1 MRQPPSSPRGAGFAA
16 LAAALTGCGP
26 QPQTVVDDPI
36 GCDDRELQPGEVR
49 VKVVDC
55 SEERVSGGEGA
66 SGDWVLDNARARF
79 VVRFGTALTRTDT
92 AGGTIIDAA
101 QPGRRDGLREATPLF
116 DTPDGPQGLWTA
128 TVTPFTEGNR
138 AGVRVE
144 GALIDGTPAAFS
156 WTLPADSP
164 TVTLEGADHLDLLLL
179 VPSVVVGDLIEV
191 DPDEDGTVEVL
202 LTADG
207 ARTDHGGALT
217 YAGATGLSVGPRGT
231 VAAIAWPDGLAV
243 SGDSDGDWIEALD
256 ADDGVLARLPVEGLR
271 FTGWLPPDT
280 VAVRPVAV
288 GRRAGAPQP
297 LDDDLVLPIGPLGLL
312 DLQVTDTDGAPL
324 PATLVW
330 QGAEYPVPVGG
341 GVAPLPPGRGPLVVT
356 AGPAYEAVFIDQT
369 LILGEPSLAVALD
382 RVHPDDVA
390 LAAIGLP
397 IAPQRDTREN
407 GRAAVTH
414 AVGHGAQLAVVTAT
428 DEVAVTVLPT
438 ELDRRVVSWGGSRWL
453 GSDGAQVEAWPLT
466 SSARLPAHGATPPH
480 FGPLD
485 ALGSLARSGRRSA
498 VNAAFVSS
506 AGPVFGWPRVP
517 TALRLEQPTDRDAL
531 FDLLGQGLSPTV
543 IGPDTWLHGVPSL
556 APTSIE
562 VERALTTGPTV
573 AGNGPLITVA
583 WTGPDYGRRRMVTV
597 TCSGPTWMPL
607 DRATLWSADGQ
618 ALATFDAIRLRPP
631 QIEGSIELV
640 GEAQVVATCEG
651 DAANPPLQPTPAW
664 AVTSAQRLL
673 RD

>member
-1 MRQPPSSPRGAGFAA
+1 MELTVDGVKDSAGNAVTDATTNVRLRANSAYWDFD
-16 LAAALTGCGP
+16 GFRF
-26 QPQTVVDDPI
+26 
-36 GCDDRELQPGEVR
+36 DRIQGI
-49 VKVVDC
+49 
-55 SEERVSGGEGA
+55 EGQFE
-66 SGDWVLDNARARF
+66 GDAVFSND
-79 VVRFGTALTRTDT
+79 
-92 AGGTIIDAA
+92 
-101 QPGRRDGLREATPLF
+101 
-116 DTPDGPQGLWTA
+116 
-128 TVTPFTEGNR
+128 TPFTEGNR

-164 TVTLEGADHLDLLLL
+164 TVTLEGADHLDLLPL

-356 AGPAYEAVFIDQT
+356 AGPAYEAVFIDQPFAF
-369 LILGEPSLAVALD
+369 LQQAPGAFVAL
-382 RVHPDDVA
+382 
-390 LAAIGLP
+390 GLVLG
-397 IAPQRDTREN
+397 IMN
-407 GRAAVTH
+407 VVGR
-414 AVGHGAQLAVVTAT
+414 LTAK
-428 DEVAVTVLPT
+428 
-438 ELDRRVVSWGGSRWL
+438 G
-453 GSDGAQVEAWPLT
+453 
-466 SSARLPAHGATPPH
+466 
-480 FGPLD
+480 
-485 ALGSLARSGRRSA
+485 
-498 VNAAFVSS
+498 
-506 AGPVFGWPRVP
+506 
-517 TALRLEQPTDRDAL
+517 
-531 FDLLGQGLSPTV
+531 
-543 IGPDTWLHGVPSL
+543 
-556 APTSIE
+556 
-562 VERALTTGPTV
+562 
-573 AGNGPLITVA
+573 
-583 WTGPDYGRRRMVTV
+583 
-597 TCSGPTWMPL
+597 
-607 DRATLWSADGQ
+607 
-618 ALATFDAIRLRPP
+618 
-631 QIEGSIELV
+631 
-640 GEAQVVATCEG
+640 
-651 DAANPPLQPTPAW
+651 
-664 AVTSAQRLL
+664 
-673 RD
+673 